1 MIPEATSPG
10 IDEAALSRLVDRFY
24 DRIRADTQLGAPFNA
39 TIDDWPE
46 HLAKL
51 TRFWSSVMLGT
62 GRYKGNPVAAHR
74 AHAGAIDPGMFDR
87 WLALWS
93 ATATEVLGPAEAS
106 AIALKAERIAESLKL
121 ALFFNIPAS
130 AQLATSSSRTNA

>member
-1 MIPEATSPG
+1 MTPEAASPG
-10 IDEAALSRLVDRFY
+10 IDEAVLSRLVDAFY
-24 DRIRADTQLGAPFNA
+24 ARVRADEQLGTLFNA

-62 GRYKGNPVAAHR
+62 GQYKGNPVAAHR
-74 AHAGAIDPGMFDR
+74 AHAGAIDARMFDR

-93 ATATEVLGPAEAS
+93 ATAAEVLGPAEAA

-121 ALFFNIPAS
+121 ALFFKIPAS
-130 AQLATSSSRTNA
+130 GQTSSSTSRARA